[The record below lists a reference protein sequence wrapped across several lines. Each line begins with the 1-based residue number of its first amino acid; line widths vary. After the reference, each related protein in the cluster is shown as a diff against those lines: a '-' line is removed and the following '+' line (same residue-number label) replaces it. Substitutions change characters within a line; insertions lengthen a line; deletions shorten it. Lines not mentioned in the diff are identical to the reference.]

1 LNSADSSEDSEF
13 VPDDYSEDDYSDSY
27 ASESSLND
35 FNKDDGGKTF
45 DPNGAGFSC
54 KESWKNFESKILEM
68 LNHCVEKELDYEAP
82 LFNGSPTTKGK
93 FAEDLTFTFDT
104 YLYSFAFLCFFESR
118 VPSSWF
124 FR

>member
-1 LNSADSSEDSEF
+1 MNSADSSENSEF

-54 KESWKNFESKILEM
+54 KES
-68 LNHCVEKELDYEAP
+68 
-82 LFNGSPTTKGK
+82 
-93 FAEDLTFTFDT
+93 
-104 YLYSFAFLCFFESR
+104 
-118 VPSSWF
+118 
-124 FR
+124 